1 MNDRIIKENNI
12 CYRKTTI
19 KKSKKYSIKTL
30 LNEDFE
36 EVEKKIFR
44 LINQNEKQKD
54 DNQQGD
60 Q

>member
-1 MNDRIIKENNI
+1 MNDRIIKENHI
-12 CYRKTTI
+12 SYRKTTI

-44 LINQNEKQKD
+44 LINQNEKQ
-54 DNQQGD
+54 
-60 Q
+60 

>member
-1 MNDRIIKENNI
+1 MNDRIIKENHI
-12 CYRKTTI
+12 GYRKTTI

>member
-1 MNDRIIKENNI
+1 MNDRIIKENHI
-12 CYRKTTI
+12 SYRKTTI

-60 Q
+60 